1 VELVL
6 VAVRGFCAGVVRAI
20 DTVYKAL
27 ELYGA
32 PVYVKHKIVHNHYVV
47 AGLEKR
53 GAIFVDDLD
62 LVPEGSILIFSAH
75 GVPPSLR
82 EKAKSRNL
90 RVIDATCGLV
100 TRIHSAVLRFKKMG
114 IPTVV
119 IGHKNHVEIVGVTG
133 ESLETTFVV
142 EKVSDVDLI
151 PFDPKQPVSV
161 VTQTTLSLFDLQPI
175 LNRIHE
181 KFSEVKT
188 LPTSSICY
196 ATTNRQHALLSALE
210 RADLVLVVGDCESS
224 NAVRLTEIA
233 LHQGVDTRLISQPDA
248 LDKSLFDGK
257 KRVVLTSGA
266 SVPEQLFLSIVQ
278 KIESLVETTKI
289 SFGEPE
295 QEVFFELPASLWA

>member
-1 VELVL
+1 MELVL

-196 ATTNRQHALLSALE
+196 ATTNRQQALLSALE

-233 LHQGVDTRLISQPDA
+233 LHQGVDTRLISKPDA

>member
-1 VELVL
+1 MELVL

-100 TRIHSAVLRFKKMG
+100 TRIHSAVLRFRKMG
-114 IPTVV
+114 IPTIV

-196 ATTNRQHALLSALE
+196 ATTNRQQALLSALE
-210 RADLVLVVGDCESS
+210 TADLVLVVGDCESS

>member
-1 VELVL
+1 MELVL

-100 TRIHSAVLRFKKMG
+100 TRIHSAVLRFRKMG
-114 IPTVV
+114 IPTIV

-196 ATTNRQHALLSALE
+196 ATTNRQQALLSALE

-233 LHQGVDTRLISQPDA
+233 LHQGVDTRLISKPDA

>member
-1 VELVL
+1 MELVL

-47 AGLEKR
+47 AALEKR

-62 LVPEGSILIFSAH
+62 RVPEGSILIFSAH

-142 EKVSDVDLI
+142 EKISDVDLI

-196 ATTNRQHALLSALE
+196 ATTNRQQALLSALE
-210 RADLVLVVGDCESS
+210 RADLVLVVGDRESS

-233 LHQGVDTRLISQPDA
+233 LHQGVDTQLISKPDA
-248 LDKSLFDGK
+248 LDKSLFEGK

-266 SVPEQLFLSIVQ
+266 SVPEKLFLSIVQ

-295 QEVFFELPASLWA
+295 QEVFFELPASLWG

>member
-47 AGLEKR
+47 AALEKR

-62 LVPEGSILIFSAH
+62 RVPEGSILIFSAH

-142 EKVSDVDLI
+142 EKISDVDLI

-196 ATTNRQHALLSALE
+196 ATTNRQQALLSALE
-210 RADLVLVVGDCESS
+210 RADLVLVVGDRESS

-233 LHQGVDTRLISQPDA
+233 LHQGVDTQLISKPDA
-248 LDKSLFDGK
+248 LDKSLFEGK

-266 SVPEQLFLSIVQ
+266 SVPEKLFLSIVQ

-295 QEVFFELPASLWA
+295 QEVFFELPASLWG

>member
-1 VELVL
+1 MELVL

-196 ATTNRQHALLSALE
+196 ATTNRQQALLSALE
-210 RADLVLVVGDCESS
+210 TADLVLVVGDCESS

>member
-100 TRIHSAVLRFKKMG
+100 TRIHSAVLRFRKMG
-114 IPTVV
+114 IPTIV

-196 ATTNRQHALLSALE
+196 ATTNRQQALLSALE

-233 LHQGVDTRLISQPDA
+233 LHQGVDTRLISKPDA

>member
-1 VELVL
+1 
-6 VAVRGFCAGVVRAI
+6 
-20 DTVYKAL
+20 
-27 ELYGA
+27 
-32 PVYVKHKIVHNHYVV
+32 VV

-196 ATTNRQHALLSALE
+196 ATTNRQQALLSALE

>member
-1 VELVL
+1 MELVL

-47 AGLEKR
+47 AALEKR

-62 LVPEGSILIFSAH
+62 RVPEGSILIFSAH

-114 IPTVV
+114 IPTVL

-142 EKVSDVDLI
+142 EKISDVDLI

-196 ATTNRQHALLSALE
+196 ATTNRQQALLSALE
-210 RADLVLVVGDCESS
+210 RADLVLVVGDRESS

-233 LHQGVDTRLISQPDA
+233 LHQGVDTQLISKPDA
-248 LDKSLFDGK
+248 LDKSLFEGK
-257 KRVVLTSGA
+257 KRVVLTSGS
-266 SVPEQLFLSIVQ
+266 SVPEKLFLSIVQ

-289 SFGEPE
+289 LFGEPE
-295 QEVFFELPASLWA
+295 QEVFFELPASLWG

>member
-196 ATTNRQHALLSALE
+196 ATTNRQQALLSALE